1 MEAHPGRTKMAPS
14 VGAVPHSPSG
24 SAETPA
30 QGTANLFHGQG
41 HKGQSRARRSLSMA
55 WASGLGE
62 GGLGH
67 CPLAKPLEGSL
78 TLATL

>member
-1 MEAHPGRTKMAPS
+1 
-14 VGAVPHSPSG
+14 
-24 SAETPA
+24 
-30 QGTANLFHGQG
+30 
-41 HKGQSRARRSLSMA
+41 MA